1 VDDRRRLELID
12 RIMGERHAIHN
23 RLIVCL
29 LALLEMGPT
38 PGQRVYAEK
47 LSDLWGLSADY
58 ASQTVRDLA
67 REDLISV
74 ESFMGAA
81 AGWRFLRLGPPL
93 NGPRQVKRRCPRRP
107 QPIVTDCDTG
117 TPDPPAG

>member
-1 VDDRRRLELID
+1 MDDRRRLELID
-12 RIMGERHAIHN
+12 RTMAERHAIPN
-23 RLIVCL
+23 RLIVCVL
-29 LALLEMGPT
+29 TLLEMGPT

-47 LSDLWGLSADY
+47 LGNLWGVSADY
-58 ASQTVRDLA
+58 ASQAVRDLW
-67 REDLISV
+67 REDLIDV

-107 QPIVTDCDTG
+107 QPIVTDCDSG
-117 TPDPPAG
+117 TPDHPAG